1 MLQEAI
7 RNYTQCYSV
16 IAAVQGE
23 VLARWPIWNSPLDF
37 CLEQQHQ
44 LIRQKVPGTKTVS
57 AFVFTLTVVLQLT
70 AVVFTVGGWTSL
82 HILFICVGAAVHA

>member
-1 MLQEAI
+1 MRLRIMKVKSGISVCMLQEAI

-23 VLARWPIWNSPLDF
+23 VLARWLVWNFPLDF

-44 LIRQKVPGTKTVS
+44 LIR
-57 AFVFTLTVVLQLT
+57 
-70 AVVFTVGGWTSL
+70 
-82 HILFICVGAAVHA
+82 